1 MGTFV
6 ASTPAAIE
14 QALALFEPA
23 QRPASLR
30 LRDGYLDLLGEQ
42 DGKGPRFA
50 QRALHSKT
58 IPPVYERFSRPL
70 MLRLLAGRKAPKGPE
85 EHRIALRMLDLSS
98 GDRVLD
104 MACGPGNFTRD
115 FATATGDGLVV
126 GLDVSKAMLAAAVRR
141 TPNGNVAYV
150 RGDACAMPFQDA
162 CFDAVCCF
170 GALHLF
176 QQPMKAL
183 DEIVRVVVPG
193 GRVGILTTSDDSD
206 RAHSDGSQKHKLGGI
221 RIFARGEIVGALAER
236 GLTDIEQRAVG
247 LVDYISAR
255 KPAS

>member
-1 MGTFV
+1 MGTSV

-14 QALALFEPA
+14 QALALFEPEEL
-23 QRPASLR
+23 PESLR
-30 LRDGYLDLLGEQ
+30 LRDGYLDLLGER
-42 DGKGPRFA
+42 DGKGRRFA
-50 QRALHSKT
+50 QRALHSRT

-104 MACGPGNFTRD
+104 LACGPGNFTRD
-115 FATATGDGLVV
+115 FADATGELVV

-150 RGDACAMPFQDA
+150 RGDACALPFQDA
-162 CFDAVCCF
+162 SFDAVCCF

-176 QQPMKAL
+176 EHPMKAL
-183 DEIVRVVVPG
+183 DEIVRVAVPG
-193 GRVGILTTSDDSD
+193 GRVGILTTRDDSD
-206 RAHSDGSQKHKLGGI
+206 RAHDDSSQKHKLGGI

-255 KPAS
+255 KPPG